1 MHVKAPMK
9 GICIQ
14 LISLLLSWTAI
25 IFSIV
30 ALVGKAPAAAGDGAL
45 TIVSICVTLIVGVSV
60 VDSLVVQKHGE
71 KLRQLE
77 KQIME
82 LKTQKEELRKSQS
95 ETTENAYQVKMGVY
109 VAWGLAMFQ
118 MEPISA
124 FEQFQKVLKLALVDN
139 KYVEDASKAVEFM
152 EQLVPRIE
160 EYIVKNDS
168 YKQLLKIKI
177 PDRTPEEIKVLS
189 CYATFKDRIDGIY
202 QKIADLAAEK
212 Q

>member
-1 MHVKAPMK
+1 MHVKAPVK

-14 LISLLLSWTAI
+14 LISLLVSWTAI

-30 ALVGKAPAAAGDGAL
+30 ALVGKAPATAEGGAL

-77 KQIME
+77 NNMKKIEQ
-82 LKTQKEELRKSQS
+82 LKKDLEIAKGRDDELRLAIYMS
-95 ETTENAYQVKMGVY
+95 
-109 VAWGLAMFQ
+109 WGLALLHE
-118 MEPISA
+118 EPLAA
-124 FEQFQKVLKLALVDN
+124 FEQFQKMLKLALEDK
-139 KYVEDASKAVEFM
+139 KYIDEACKAVEFM

-160 EYIVKNDS
+160 EDIEKNDS
-168 YKQLLKIKI
+168 YRQILQIRI
-177 PDRTPEEIKVLS
+177 PGKTHEEIKVLS